1 SSQFDLSLKNLNEA
15 IELAKRERQEI
26 APNTPTPTTPTPHT
40 PTTPGHEAPNAEL
53 EALVLRKIAVLL
65 EKQNFEEARKV
76 CDEALGGG
84 MQKAKVYSY
93 RGASYLGMN
102 KFAMA
107 EKDCEVA
114 HNLDPNST
122 EALFWLASAK
132 RGGRD
137 WPGVI
142 RCCTKLLKL
151 NPASIPAWSLRC
163 DAKRQ
168 LGRWRG
174 VLQDTNYMVKL
185 SEGRQSG
192 AVWCARAEA
201 LMHLGKTKAAEK
213 ASSNGIK
220 CDGELAMLYQIRGES
235 RYQQKKFKLSVADF
249 HRYGQLDRIR
259 RGAPFTSHAYA
270 IWQSNRDRLW

>member
-1 SSQFDLSLKNLNEA
+1 M
-15 IELAKRERQEI
+15 
-26 APNTPTPTTPTPHT
+26 
-40 PTTPGHEAPNAEL
+40 
-53 EALVLRKIAVLL
+53 LRKIVVLL
-65 EKQNFEEARKV
+65 EKQNFEEARSA

-84 MQKAKVYSY
+84 MQKAKFYSH
-93 RGASYLGMN
+93 RGASCLGLN
-102 KFAMA
+102 DFAIA

-114 HNLDPNST
+114 HNLDPKSS
-122 EALFWLASAK
+122 EALFWLACAK
-132 RGGRD
+132 RGARD
-137 WPGVI
+137 WLGVI
-142 RCCTKLLKL
+142 RCCTKLLRL

-174 VLQDTNYMVKL
+174 VLEDTSYMVKL
-185 SEGRQSG
+185 SEGRRSG

-201 LMHLGKTKAAEK
+201 LMHLGKIKGAET
-213 ASSNGIK
+213 ASCKGIK

-235 RYQQKKFKLSVADF
+235 RYQQKKFKLSAADF
-249 HRYGQLDRIR
+249 HKYSQLDRIR